1 MADRKIKSINALAV
15 FCGSSMGN
23 KPEYADKAASIGKL
37 FAEKKITLV
46 YGAGNIGLMGVLAD
60 SILAN
65 GGKAIGVITERLVN
79 VELAHKGL
87 TELHVVETMSE
98 RKNLMNEMAD
108 GFVVLPGGMGTLDE
122 LFEILTLCQLSIIK
136 KPVGLL
142 NIQGFFNPL
151 INLVEHSIN
160 ERFIRAEHRDLFVI
174 EEDEVQLIQKLEN
187 FKHVETLKWL
197 ENFKTEKF

>member
-1 MADRKIKSINALAV
+1 MADQENSTINSIAV
-15 FCGSSMGN
+15 FCGSSMGI
-23 KPEYADKAASIGKL
+23 KPAYAEKAASIGKL
-37 FAEKKITLV
+37 FAQKKITMV

-60 SILAN
+60 SVLAH
-65 GGKAIGVITERLVN
+65 GGKVIGVITERLVN

-108 GFVVLPGGMGTLDE
+108 GFIVLPGGMGTLDE

-142 NIQGFFNPL
+142 NVQGFFNPL
-151 INLVEHSIN
+151 ISLIDHSIN
-160 ERFIRAEHRDLFVI
+160 EKFIRAEHRDLFVI
-174 EEDEVQLIQKLEN
+174 DEDEVQLIQKLEN
-187 FKHVETLKWL
+187 YKHVETLKWL